1 MPRILI
7 IDDELSIQIALR
19 FALDKEFDVSVA
31 GNAPEAIRILQE
43 KDIKIALLDQR
54 LGDED
59 GMELLGYIRQT
70 FPDVIVIAMTAFG
83 SIEQSVE
90 AMKKGAYS
98 YLTKPFDLPGLSNLL
113 NQAMDHQNMKRQIEN
128 LTLQLAEKNGLDG
141 MIGKSKGIFKIHE
154 MIDNVKDIDIG
165 VLILGESGTGKEL
178 VVKSIHYRGSRA
190 SAPLETI
197 NCAAIPYHLLES
209 ELFGYEKG
217 AFTGALQRYKGKLES
232 ADGGTMFFDEIGEM
246 ELGLQAKL
254 LRVIEERSITPVG
267 GGRPIPLNIRFV
279 PATNK
284 NLAEEVKKGTFR
296 EDLYYRLNVISIHIP
311 PLRERKEDILLLAVH
326 FVEKYRKQFNKNVT
340 SISPDAVQI
349 LEGYD
354 FPGNVRELENIIE
367 RAIALAKGDVIEPHD
382 LPYELT
388 APFQMNLK
396 LDWLPVYVGES
407 LQKVEKKLT
416 QATLNHFG
424 GDKKQTA
431 QTLGMSERHLRN
443 KIKEYYKED
452 SEIISD

>member
-1 MPRILI
+1 MRRILI

-59 GMELLGYIRQT
+59 GMELLSYIRQT
-70 FPDVIVIAMTAFG
+70 FPGVIVIAMTAFG

-98 YLTKPFDLPGLSNLL
+98 YLTKPFDLSGLSNLL

-141 MIGKSKGIFKIHE
+141 MIGKSKGIFKVHE
-154 MIDNVKDIDIG
+154 MVDNVKDIDIS
-165 VLILGESGTGKEL
+165 VLILGERGTGKEL

-217 AFTGALQRYKGKLES
+217 AFTGAVQRYKGKLES

-254 LRVIEERSITPVG
+254 LRVIEERTITPVG

-279 PATNK
+279 AATNK

-296 EDLYYRLNVISIHIP
+296 EDLYYRLNVISINIP
-311 PLRERKEDILLLAVH
+311 PLRERKEDILLLTVH
-326 FVEKYRKQFNKNVT
+326 FIEKYRKQFNKNVT

-349 LEGYD
+349 LEG
-354 FPGNVRELENIIE
+354 
-367 RAIALAKGDVIEPHD
+367 
-382 LPYELT
+382 
-388 APFQMNLK
+388 
-396 LDWLPVYVGES
+396 
-407 LQKVEKKLT
+407 
-416 QATLNHFG
+416 
-424 GDKKQTA
+424 
-431 QTLGMSERHLRN
+431 
-443 KIKEYYKED
+443 
-452 SEIISD
+452 